1 MMFPSQ
7 QEAVF
12 LFLFP
17 NPHRCWPSQQ
27 LPSPQWS
34 PELRTAVWILHP
46 VQERPVPNSLH
57 PLTHSLSPNTAFSP
71 RLSPP
76 SPHSHFPCE
85 LSSNFHLSP
94 MLTDTGCAYGAR
106 MGKEQTFLS
115 AFIRWTSEMTSL
127 CHPFF
132 PIPDNQAENRQQP
145 LCQRIS
151 GLLQAHGHGEV
162 MRIFCLLSL
171 SR

>member
-115 AFIRWTSEMTSL
+115 AFAGPQKWPHCVTPSSL
-127 CHPFF
+127 FQITKLKIDSNPFAKGF
-132 PIPDNQAENRQQP
+132 RD
-145 LCQRIS
+145 S
-151 GLLQAHGHGEV
+151 
-162 MRIFCLLSL
+162 
-171 SR
+171 SRLTDMER